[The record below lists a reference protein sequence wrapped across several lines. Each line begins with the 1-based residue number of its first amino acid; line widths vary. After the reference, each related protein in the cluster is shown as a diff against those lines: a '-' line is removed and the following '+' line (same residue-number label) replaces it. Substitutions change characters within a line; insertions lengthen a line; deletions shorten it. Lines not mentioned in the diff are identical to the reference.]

1 MDWVK
6 NDNRR
11 ILHFVYSVGD
21 LDKTIKYTY
30 LIQQVYIWK
39 KKWRKITFVIL
50 FLYNKYSFS
59 NAYFVQIA
67 NCLIEM

>member
-39 KKWRKITFVIL
+39 KKWRKITFIIL
-50 FLYNKYSFS
+50 FLYN
-59 NAYFVQIA
+59 N
-67 NCLIEM
+67 